1 MDHARFHAVA
11 GLTDVFLDNPS
22 WSGHNTALEA
32 LPHGLPIVTLPGAL
46 MRQRHSAG
54 IVAMTGLTGTIAA
67 CRDEYVEIAARLG
80 LDRRA
85 RTELRRA
92 VRQAAGKVFHDTAP
106 VRALETLLAAVILA
120 RTGPAPPVPAGR
132 VQDPPGSSAAAPPA

>member
-1 MDHARFHAVA
+1 VA

-32 LPHGLPIVTLPGAL
+32 LPHGLPVVTLPGAL

-54 IVAMTGLTGTIAA
+54 IVAMTGLTGTIAGS
-67 CRDEYVEIAARLG
+67 RDQYVEIAARFG

-92 VRQAAGKVFHDTAP
+92 VRQAAGKVFHDTSP
-106 VRALETLLAAVILA
+106 VRALETLLMQV
-120 RTGPAPPVPAGR
+120 
-132 VQDPPGSSAAAPPA
+132 